1 MKISILCP
9 RNEFTVDQQKE
20 LARVGEAV
28 YVTSRNEHSIGDL
41 FKLTENSEILAVD
54 PDILGGFEKAQKGKF
69 TQLMDNLPKLKGVSL
84 ATTSFSWIDLDYC
97 RKRGILVTNVPYY
110 STESV
115 AEQVL
120 GLLICLAKKIILLD
134 RKTQQNK
141 YNLEMGFE
149 LKGKTLGV
157 IGLGQIGS
165 RVAELGN
172 ATGMKVIA
180 YNRSPKILKNVE
192 IKSLDE
198 VLTLSD
204 AISINLSCNQET
216 NRLISEK
223 NIEKMK
229 AGVIIVNMATRE
241 LVDEQAMAKALK
253 SGKVASYAYEGED
266 LETGPLE
273 KIETAIGLP
282 CFSWYTK
289 EAWDRATDI
298 WIKSIISLAKGNP
311 LNVVG

>member
-9 RNEFTVDQQKE
+9 RSEFTNKQQKE
-20 LARVGEAV
+20 LTQVGEIV
-28 YVTSRNEHSIGDL
+28 YTASRNEHPIEDL
-41 FKLTENSEILAVD
+41 ISLTENSEILAVD
-54 PDILGGFEKAQKGKF
+54 PDILGGFEKAQDGRLTK
-69 TQLMDNLPKLKGVSL
+69 LMENLPKLKGVSL
-84 ATTSFSWIDLDYC
+84 ATTSFCWIDLDYC
-97 RKRGILVTNVPYY
+97 RKRGIKVTNVPHY

-134 RKTQQNK
+134 RKTQQGK

-149 LKGKTLGV
+149 LRGKTLGV

-172 ATGMKVIA
+172 AIGMKVIA
-180 YNRSPKILKNVE
+180 YNRSLKKLENVE
-192 IKSLDE
+192 MKSLNE
-198 VLTLSD
+198 VLTESD
-204 AISINLSCNQET
+204 AISLNLACNKET
-216 NRLISEK
+216 NQFISEEK
-223 NIEKMK
+223 IKKMK

-266 LETGPLE
+266 LKSGPLG

-289 EAWDRATDI
+289 EAYERANNI
-298 WIKSIISLAKGNP
+298 WTKSIVFLARGNP
-311 LNVVG
+311 INIVN